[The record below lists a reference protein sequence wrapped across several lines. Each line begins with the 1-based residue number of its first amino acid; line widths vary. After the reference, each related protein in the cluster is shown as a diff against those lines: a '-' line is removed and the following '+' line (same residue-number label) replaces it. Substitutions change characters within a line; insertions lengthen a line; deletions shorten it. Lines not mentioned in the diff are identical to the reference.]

1 MARYTG
7 PKNRVARRFGVNV
20 FGRARNPL
28 VHKANPPGMHGAKRK
43 KKSDFGVQLD
53 EKQKLKAAYGM
64 LSESQLLR
72 YYQEAARHHKNTP
85 ELFLQS
91 LECRL
96 DVVVY
101 RLKFANTIFQAQQL
115 VAHGHI
121 TVNGHRVDRRSFQ
134 VRPGMV
140 IAVHEKS
147 RKHKIVTDA
156 VQGTMRALPA
166 YLSQDSANFTGQLLV
181 RPSMT
186 EISLPL
192 EVNVPM
198 VCDFLAH
205 SA

>member
-28 VHKANPPGMHGAKRK
+28 VHKANPPGQHGAKRK
-43 KKSDFGVQLD
+43 KKSDFGIQLD

-64 LSESQLLR
+64 LSEGQLVR
-72 YYQEAARHHKNTP
+72 YFKEASRRHKNTP
-85 ELFLQS
+85 ELFLQM

-115 VAHGHI
+115 VSHGHI
-121 TVNGHRVDRRSFQ
+121 TVNGHKVDRRSFQ
-134 VRPGMV
+134 VQPGMV
-140 IAVHEKS
+140 IAIREKS
-147 RKHKIVTDA
+147 RKAKIVTGA
-156 VQGTMRALPA
+156 LQGGARSVPA
-166 YLSQDSANFTGQLLV
+166 YLSQDAINFTGQMLA

-186 EISLPL
+186 EISMPL

-198 VCDFLAH
+198 VCDFIAH
-205 SA
+205 ST